1 LEIGRRRQVSAA
13 FIGEVN
19 RTLLAIIL
27 AEDFQEASCHN
38 TRESVN
44 WFYPAKIGGRMRFRM
59 KMCVSMLAIAALFGL
74 AGIPARAQ
82 DKQHVVSLSELN
94 KDTARPAQTRQANE
108 EAVRTLLSSDQA
120 QKTLK
125 SANLDYL
132 KVDKAVGQLSDEDLA
147 KLAERSR
154 RAQSDFAA
162 GRISDRDL
170 LWIIVIAI
178 GIIVL
183 AIVLR

>member
-1 LEIGRRRQVSAA
+1 MS
-13 FIGEVN
+13 
-19 RTLLAIIL
+19 
-27 AEDFQEASCHN
+27 
-38 TRESVN
+38 
-44 WFYPAKIGGRMRFRM
+44 FRV
-59 KMCVSMLAIAALFGL
+59 KMCVSMLAIAAFVGM

-82 DKQHVVSLSELN
+82 DKQHVVSLSDLS
-94 KDTARPAQTRQANE
+94 KDAARPAQTRQSNE

-120 QKTLK
+120 QKALK
-125 SANLDYL
+125 SANLDYQR
-132 KVDKAVGQLSDEDLA
+132 VDKAVGQLSDEDLA

-154 RAQSDFAA
+154 QAQNDFAA

-183 AIVLR
+183 VVALR